1 MASTAAPQHVSMGRR
16 FTRLLLIGLL
26 FAGLLWFTWFDSYSL
41 VRRADWQR
49 EYEQLVEE
57 NMQLRSEIA
66 ELQSMLENPPSDE
79 TIEKIAREQYGMRRD
94 GETVYRIEE

>member
-16 FTRLLLIGLL
+16 LTRLLLIGLM

-41 VRRADWQR
+41 IRRAKWQR
-49 EYEQLVEE
+49 DYEELVEE

>member
-16 FTRLLLIGLL
+16 LTRLLLIGLM

-41 VRRADWQR
+41 VRRSKWQR
-49 EYEQLVEE
+49 DYEQLVEE

-66 ELQSMLENPPSDE
+66 DLQSLLENPPSDE

>member
-1 MASTAAPQHVSMGRR
+1 MASKAAPQHVSMGRR
-16 FTRLLLIGLL
+16 LTRLLIVSLV

-41 VRRADWQR
+41 VRRAKWQR

-57 NMQLRSEIA
+57 NMQLRNEIA

>member
-1 MASTAAPQHVSMGRR
+1 MASTTTPQHVSTGRR
-16 FTRLLLIGLL
+16 LTRLLLIGLM

-49 EYEQLVEE
+49 QYEQLVEE
-57 NMQLRSEIA
+57 NIQLRSEIA

-79 TIEKIAREQYGMRRD
+79 AIEKIAREQYGMRRD
-94 GETVYRIEE
+94 GETVYRTEE

>member
-16 FTRLLLIGLL
+16 LTRLLLIGLM

-41 VRRADWQR
+41 VRRAKWQR
-49 EYEQLVEE
+49 DYEQLVEE

-66 ELQSMLENPPSDE
+66 ELQSLLENPPSDE

>member
-1 MASTAAPQHVSMGRR
+1 MASTAAQQHVSIGRR
-16 FTRLLLIGLL
+16 LTRLLLIGLM

-41 VRRADWQR
+41 VRRAKWQR
-49 EYEQLVEE
+49 EYEELVEE

-79 TIEKIAREQYGMRRD
+79 AIEKIAREQYGMRRD

>member
-16 FTRLLLIGLL
+16 LTRLLLIGLM

-41 VRRADWQR
+41 IRRANWQR
-49 EYEQLVEE
+49 EYEELVEE

>member
-16 FTRLLLIGLL
+16 LTRLLLIGLM

-41 VRRADWQR
+41 VRRAKWQR
-49 EYEQLVEE
+49 EYEELVEE

-66 ELQSMLENPPSDE
+66 ELQSMLEDPPSDE

>member
-16 FTRLLLIGLL
+16 LTRLLLIGLV
-26 FAGLLWFTWFDSYSL
+26 FAGLLWFAWFDSYSL
-41 VRRADWQR
+41 IRRGKWQR
-49 EYEQLVEE
+49 DYEQLVEE

-66 ELQSMLENPPSDE
+66 ELQSMLENPPDDE

-94 GETVYRIEE
+94 GETVYRTEE

>member
-1 MASTAAPQHVSMGRR
+1 MASTATPQQISMGRR
-16 FTRLLLIGLL
+16 LTRLLLIGLM

-41 VRRADWQR
+41 VRRSEWQR
-49 EYEQLVEE
+49 EYEKLVEE
-57 NMQLRSEIA
+57 NIQLRSEIA

-79 TIEKIAREQYGMRRD
+79 AIEKIAREQYGMRRD

>member
-1 MASTAAPQHVSMGRR
+1 MASTATPQQISMGRR
-16 FTRLLLIGLL
+16 LARLLLIGLM

-41 VRRADWQR
+41 VRRSEWQR
-49 EYEQLVEE
+49 DYEKLVEE
-57 NMQLRSEIA
+57 NIQLRSEIA

-79 TIEKIAREQYGMRRD
+79 EIEKIAREQYGMRRD

>member
-16 FTRLLLIGLL
+16 LTRLLLIGLM

-41 VRRADWQR
+41 VRRAKWQR
-49 EYEQLVEE
+49 DYEQLVEE

-66 ELQSMLENPPSDE
+66 ELQSMLENPPNDE

>member
-1 MASTAAPQHVSMGRR
+1 MASTAASQHVSMGRR
-16 FTRLLLIGLL
+16 LTRLLLIGLM

-41 VRRADWQR
+41 IRRAKWQR
-49 EYEQLVEE
+49 DYEQLVEE

-79 TIEKIAREQYGMRRD
+79 MIEKIAREQYGMRRD

>member
-1 MASTAAPQHVSMGRR
+1 MASTAAPQHFSMGRR
-16 FTRLLLIGLL
+16 LTRLLLIGLM

-41 VRRADWQR
+41 IRRAKWQR
-49 EYEQLVEE
+49 EYEELVEE

>member
-1 MASTAAPQHVSMGRR
+1 MASTAAPQHISMGRR
-16 FTRLLLIGLL
+16 LARLLLIGLM
-26 FAGLLWFTWFDSYSL
+26 FAGLLWFAWFDSYSL
-41 VRRADWQR
+41 VRRAKWQR
-49 EYEQLVEE
+49 EYEKLVEE

-66 ELQSMLENPPSDE
+66 ELQSMLEDPPSDE